1 MDSLQVPVTSY
12 VKRRAGTVSSASL
25 LWDRAGLPGAGP
37 ARGKTAAQN
46 AGLRYEAKVLSRL
59 WSEFGGFLSQVPFR
73 FTSDFVSEKCIL
85 DGIIFRPEMRELV
98 LVEVKSRHTADAWFQ
113 LRYLY
118 HPVVSVVFPGW
129 GIRLL
134 EICKSYEPGV
144 KLPEP
149 YVLHK
154 SVEEFLEKGAA
165 FGVVCWRRV

>member
-1 MDSLQVPVTSY
+1 MDMLVPVTSY

-25 LWDRAGLPGAGP
+25 VWDRAGLASQKPI
-37 ARGKTAAQN
+37 RGKSAAQN
-46 AGLRYEAKVLSRL
+46 AGLRYEAKVLGRL
-59 WSEFGGFLSQVPFR
+59 NLEWETFLPQVPFR
-73 FTSDFVSEKCIL
+73 FTSDFVSELCIL
-85 DGIIFRPEMRELV
+85 DGIIFRPPARELI

-118 HPVVSVVFPGW
+118 HPVVSVAFPGW

-144 KLPEP
+144 QLPEP
-149 YVLHK
+149 YALHR
-154 SVEEFLEKGAA
+154 SIGEFIEKGAA